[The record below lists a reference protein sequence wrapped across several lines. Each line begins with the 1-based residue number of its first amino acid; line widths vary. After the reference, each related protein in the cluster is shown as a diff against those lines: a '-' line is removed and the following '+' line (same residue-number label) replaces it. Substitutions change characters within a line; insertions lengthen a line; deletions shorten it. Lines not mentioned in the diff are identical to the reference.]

1 MATSPYG
8 LYADAYPAVQQRYN
22 AAIAAGP
29 AWEGYVVLNGDLQQ
43 AWSQAERNKAW
54 GAYVDYHRD
63 LAATW
68 NAFTPAQQAA
78 FNNPATA
85 QGAKGDWGQNHY
97 NTNGAREGRVVP
109 YFYQGTAAGG
119 PTVTS
124 RAEWGQYHYS
134 NFGARE
140 GRRLPYNYDPNNRQG
155 GNGIDLFYNYDEFGF
170 IDWSKVGSRNG
181 SVLPNYSGNATQ
193 DSYNVLAVTNPSA
206 ATGLAQAP
214 AAGSYSTTDV
224 LIPPRIGIVNGQ
236 LTITDPGVNAVL
248 RTKYQNAINA
258 FNASPGGNYK
268 TLIANLAGG
277 NSMTAGERSLF
288 ISQAKGVFDNFYLT
302 NKAGQPW
309 DPVALGAQPPT
320 GGFDPEYYRLN
331 TPGGQL
337 AEQEWTNAQT
347 SVQVGTSFF
356 PDLDISAK
364 YTRDTYLQWYYT
376 TQGKAAGDRGNQ
388 AEVASL
394 PETYT
399 EFLTDAEY
407 QQYRDQ
413 VLGLS
418 PSFTTLAEWS
428 SAQDPAFLQE
438 WYNSLP
444 PEQKAQYDEGTL
456 PIPTL
461 DSIPERLRDQAQIRK
476 GTTLL
481 EGQLSTVIG
490 LKDIEQQKLFGALT
504 QDSLKEAAIELQRQ
518 KLNEQQFDFYRGLPG
533 LSEIMTVNETL
544 SNSILGDTG
553 VGGIFGWMGNTGN
566 VQESLEKSLSAAT
579 GIPSRNTA
587 VYNWQ
592 KWFDEQLVTRYQ
604 GGSEIVDP
612 FDPTVT
618 YTLDAQFAQ
627 DYIDRYLKPRF
638 DTSRSMTEFVSYMD
652 VKQNEQNVFQT
663 QTALDALRDIADL
676 RSKAYLDNIRAAVPL
691 NFNVDFYWNPEG
703 NFTTDDPKYQK
714 YLQQKDEVAADWE
727 IAKTQ
732 GDTAVVPGT
741 DWTWNQWAYYYGLDP
756 NDRSQFAKLHYQVK
770 GASQGFDPAKDVI
783 TPKDAEDY
791 IQATIIP
798 ELVNEKLNIGDITFL
813 NFITPQEYADQL
825 LEGIDPTQN
834 KEEWDKLLE
843 GLGLTGVETG
853 VAEVKQ
859 YIIDAFTTNAAKQI
873 RESIKYLN
881 EKKLKPTQ
889 ERLGVTYIE
898 RPEDE
903 APIADPNATQ
913 LYKIFQGAGYQGTED
928 EFYNEFMTDIN
939 RSEMQLVTQAS
950 KGLQTS
956 SLFGGLSSADPF
968 EALVSIEGLFN
979 DESTQTK
986 TTTSASP
993 APSYFSL
1000 FDDTTSQ
1007 DYKSETGKTILSDFT
1022 SIFKGLS

>member
-1 MATSPYG
+1 MAYWTSANGWQTYSLPTGYRTNYSASDFASNYPYVDAADYASSYPYRSAADYASTYPDNRETSRSIWFELNNQG
-8 LYADAYPAVQQRYN
+8 DTIINTSNTPQNGANWRGRTFIANGGTVQQQMGAALFPKSNPTLNETLRSIKDELNNNAAANSAAAGQRQAAADAYNSGQNTARQN
-22 AAIAAGP
+22 AATSYNNNQYSNRQATANAYNKENRDLNTKNETINNWSSSVAKSFANTP
-29 AWEGYVVLNGDLQQ
+29 EGKYASTLNNLNTSSLDALKNNGLLT
-43 AWSQAERNKAW
+43 SEEYNS
-54 GAYVDYHRD
+54 YVD
-63 LAATW
+63 
-68 NAFTPAQQAA
+68 
-78 FNNPATA
+78 TA
-85 QGAKGDWGQNHY
+85 VNS
-97 NTNGAREGRVVP
+97 
-109 YFYQGTAAGG
+109 F
-119 PTVTS
+119 
-124 RAEWGQYHYS
+124 
-134 NFGARE
+134 
-140 GRRLPYNYDPNNRQG
+140 
-155 GNGIDLFYNYDEFGF
+155 
-170 IDWSKVGSRNG
+170 
-181 SVLPNYSGNATQ
+181 
-193 DSYNVLAVTNPSA
+193 DS
-206 ATGLAQAP
+206 
-214 AAGSYSTTDV
+214 
-224 LIPPRIGIVNGQ
+224 
-236 LTITDPGVNAVL
+236 
-248 RTKYQNAINA
+248 
-258 FNASPGGNYK
+258 
-268 TLIANLAGG
+268 
-277 NSMTAGERSLF
+277 
-288 ISQAKGVFDNFYLT
+288 FYLT
-302 NKAGQPW
+302 DKVNAW
-309 DPVALGAQPPT
+309 DAVKLGAQPPT
-320 GGFDPEYYRLN
+320 GAFNPEYYRLN
-331 TPGGQL
+331 TAGGEI
-337 AEQEWTNAQT
+337 ATDEWNKAQT
-347 SVQVGTSFF
+347 AVYVNGRYL
-356 PDLDISAK
+356 PDLDITGR

-444 PEQKAQYDEGTL
+444 PEQKTQYDEGTL

-490 LKDIEQQKLFGALT
+490 EKDIEQQKMFGALT

-518 KLNEQQFDFYRGLPG
+518 QLNEQEFDFYRGLPG
-533 LSEIMTVNETL
+533 VNEIMTVNETL

-553 VGGIFGWMGNTGN
+553 VGGIFGWMGDTGN

-579 GIPSRNTA
+579 GVPSRNTA
-587 VYNWQ
+587 IYNWQ

-612 FDPTVT
+612 FDPNVT

-676 RSKAYLDNIRAAVPL
+676 RAKAYLDNIRAAVPL

-770 GASQGFDPAKDVI
+770 GVAQGFDPAKDVI

-843 GLGLTGVETG
+843 SLGLTGAETG

-903 APIADPNATQ
+903 APIDDPNATQ

-928 EFYNEFMTDIN
+928 EFYNEFMTDVD
-939 RSEMQLVTQAS
+939 RGELELVTQAS
-950 KGLQTS
+950 KGLQAS
-956 SLFGGLSSADPF
+956 SLFSGLSSADPF
-968 EALVSIEGLFN
+968 EALVSMESLFEEG
-979 DESTQTK
+979 DSAEK
-986 TTTSASP
+986 KTSATKDET
-993 APSYFSL
+993 APSYFNIFGDDNTEEYKSKTGEKILGEFTSL
-1000 FDDTTSQ
+1000 F
-1007 DYKSETGKTILSDFT
+1007 
-1022 SIFKGLS
+1022 KGFN